1 MMALDA
7 ELRAIRGD
15 LEVHYA
21 SKEPILSR
29 LRERLPGAGPRI
41 HEILMPTPIGGR
53 SGPSVTRSLLNLA
66 LPVGGP
72 TLPSRIASYLRAE
85 ARLYDRERFDLAI
98 NDGDMGSNVIASRRS
113 IPCAFVTNQYRPRLY
128 ASRFYLRP
136 AAEFIAR
143 QIARATRILVADS
156 APPNCICERNLNI
169 PRSLMHK
176 VEFVGHFAEARAPR
190 AGGGGDLERLIG
202 DAEFGYWMRTGDAP
216 TNSATGARYEAAFA
230 DPRMRDCRRV
240 VSHAR
245 PGAAI
250 DRVLGRDGS
259 VHTVREAL
267 ERGVDWLQIDVA
279 FLTEDER
286 DAVLQRCS
294 HAVVNGSHTAMGEV
308 LGVRRRPIVGV
319 PVYDEHANHVSWAQD
334 RGLGVMARTP
344 REIAAAASAM
354 LSSAGDYAG
363 ALSAFAASF
372 EAGGARRAAAAAAAL
387 LDG

>member
-7 ELRAIRGD
+7 ELRRLRGD
-15 LEVHYA
+15 LDVHYA

-29 LRERLPGAGPRI
+29 LRERFPGAAQNI
-41 HEILMPTPIGGR
+41 HEILMPTPIGGA
-53 SGPSVTRSLLNLA
+53 SGPSVARSLLNFA

-143 QIARATRILVADS
+143 QIAKATRILVADS

-169 PRSLMHK
+169 PKPLMRK
-176 VEFVGHFAEARAPR
+176 VEFVGHFAERPEPR
-190 AGGGGDLERLIG
+190 AGPKGDLERLIG

-230 DPRMRDCRRV
+230 DPKMRDCRRV

-250 DRVLGRDGS
+250 DRVIGRDGTS
-259 VHTVREAL
+259 HTVREAL

-279 FLTEDER
+279 FLTEAER
-286 DAVLQRCS
+286 DAVLGRCS
-294 HAVVNGSHTAMGEV
+294 HAVLNGSHTAMGEV
-308 LGVRRRPIVGV
+308 LGVWRRPIVGV
-319 PVYDEHANHVSWAQD
+319 PIYDEHANHVSWAQD

-354 LSSAGDYAG
+354 LSSAGDHAA
-363 ALSAFAASF
+363 ALASFGASF
-372 EAGGARRAAAAAAAL
+372 EAGGARRAAAAASAL

>member
-1 MMALDA
+1 MALDA

-15 LEVHYA
+15 LEIHYA
-21 SKEPILSR
+21 SKDPILSR
-29 LRERLPGAGPRI
+29 LRERLGDGPNI

-53 SGPSVTRSLLNLA
+53 SGPSVARSLLNLA

-85 ARLYDRERFDLAI
+85 ARLYDSEHFDLAI

-169 PRSLMHK
+169 PQSLMHK
-176 VEFVGHFAEARAPR
+176 VEFVGHFAAPR
-190 AGGGGDLERLIG
+190 ARRAEGGGDLARLIG

-216 TNSATGARYEAAFA
+216 TNSATGAKYEAAFA
-230 DPRMRDCRRV
+230 DPKMRDCRRV

-250 DRVLGRDGS
+250 DRVIARDGG

-279 FLTEDER
+279 FLDEGER
-286 DAVLQRCS
+286 DVVMDRCAHAVL
-294 HAVVNGSHTAMGEV
+294 NGSHTAMGEV
-308 LGVRRRPIVGV
+308 LGTWQKPIVGV
-319 PVYDEHANHVSWAQD
+319 PIYDEHANHVSWARD
-334 RGLGVMARTP
+334 RGLGAMARTP
-344 REIAAAASAM
+344 SEIAAAASEM
-354 LSSAGDYAG
+354 LASPRDHAG
-363 ALSAFAASF
+363 ALADFGASF
-372 EAGGARRAAAAAAAL
+372 EAGGARRAAEAASAL
-387 LDG
+387 LDGAA